1 VGNLQKKLFILVKV
15 IESYKINFPSLN
27 NPLKNL
33 QILHVHKKIYK
44 ECRRTISMTYTEI
57 KERNGKKYF
66 YRVLSIRNKKKVS
79 KKRKYLGLNLN
90 KKELSEKEK
99 QADIQLIPKKKIDKK
114 LFNKIQIIL
123 KKNKIKKAGI
133 FGSYARGEQ
142 RKNSDIDILIQPRKD
157 MGFSFAG
164 LEIEL
169 SKKLKKKVD
178 LITYNSI
185 NHLLKERILNQE
197 VKII

>member
-1 VGNLQKKLFILVKV
+1 
-15 IESYKINFPSLN
+15 
-27 NPLKNL
+27 
-33 QILHVHKKIYK
+33 
-44 ECRRTISMTYTEI
+44 MTYTEI
-57 KERNGKKYF
+57 KERNKKKYF
-66 YRVLSIRNKKKVS
+66 YRVLSIRNGKKVS

-90 KKELSEKEK
+90 KKELSEKTK

-114 LFNKIQIIL
+114 LFNKIKAIL

-142 RKNSDIDILIQPRKD
+142 RKNSDIDILIQRPKKMSLFD
-157 MGFSFAG
+157 LTG
-164 LEIEL
+164 LEMILEE
-169 SKKLKKKVD
+169 KLKKKVD
-178 LITYNSI
+178 LLTYNSI

>member
-1 VGNLQKKLFILVKV
+1 
-15 IESYKINFPSLN
+15 
-27 NPLKNL
+27 
-33 QILHVHKKIYK
+33 
-44 ECRRTISMTYTEI
+44 MAYTEI
-57 KERNGKKYF
+57 KERNKRKYF
-66 YRVLSIRNKKKVS
+66 YRVLSVRNGKKVS

-114 LFNKIQIIL
+114 LFNKIKTIL

-133 FGSYARGEQ
+133 FGSYSQGEQ

-157 MGFSFAG
+157 MGFGFAG
-164 LEIEL
+164 LKIEL
-169 SKKLKKKVD
+169 SKKLNKKVD
-178 LITYNSI
+178 LVTYNGLSPY
-185 NHLLKERILNQE
+185 LKEKILNQE

>member
-1 VGNLQKKLFILVKV
+1 MCL
-15 IESYKINFPSLN
+15 
-27 NPLKNL
+27 
-33 QILHVHKKIYK
+33 HKKIYK
-44 ECRRTISMTYTEI
+44 ECRRTILMVYTEI

-66 YRVLSIRNKKKVS
+66 YRVLSIRNGKKVS

-90 KKELSEKEK
+90 KKELSKKEK
-99 QADIQLIPKKKIDKK
+99 QANTQLIPKKKIDKK
-114 LFNKIQIIL
+114 LFNKIRTIL

-142 RKNSDIDILIQPRKD
+142 RKNSDIDILIQRPKKMSLFD
-157 MGFSFAG
+157 LTG
-164 LEIEL
+164 LEIILEE
-169 SKKLKKKVD
+169 KLKKKVD
-178 LITYNSI
+178 LITYNGI